1 MWNSR
6 HHDSSTKAV
15 FLCTADKLQC
25 CHMLAS
31 CTQHT
36 QPSPTFIQHS
46 FEHWVHLSFQVVSF
60 ENSHWAGLGRI
71 LRHCLHNRRKTTFSY
86 FRGKAFLGKPARCL
100 CHGNEHRGTD
110 PNTSNSGHHDS
121 SRNAA
126 FLCTADE
133 MQCYV
138 HNGYMLGLGRVG
150 IQPSP
155 PFILWD
161 NSFSCSIQW
170 NLGAL
175 LAQPQ
180 KTVQCLPLP
189 VSAGRLS

>member
-1 MWNSR
+1 
-6 HHDSSTKAV
+6 
-15 FLCTADKLQC
+15 
-25 CHMLAS
+25 MLGLGRVGI
-31 CTQHT
+31 
-36 QPSPTFIQHS
+36 QPSPPFILWDNS
-46 FEHWVHLSFQVVSF
+46 FSCSIQW
-60 ENSHWAGLGRI
+60 NLGA
-71 LRHCLHNRRKTTFSY
+71 LLAQPQKTTFSY

-121 SRNAA
+121 SRNAV

-150 IQPSP
+150 IQLSP
-155 PFILWD
+155 PFIHWD

-180 KTVQCLPLP
+180 KNTGVQCLPLP
-189 VSAGRLS
+189 VSPGRLS